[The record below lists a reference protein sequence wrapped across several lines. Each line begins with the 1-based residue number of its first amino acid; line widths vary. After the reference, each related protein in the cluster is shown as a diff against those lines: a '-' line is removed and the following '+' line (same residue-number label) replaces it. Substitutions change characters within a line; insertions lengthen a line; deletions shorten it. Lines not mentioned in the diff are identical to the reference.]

1 MASTSST
8 STTIH
13 ADRARAALR
22 RRTASLVVAIGLPV
36 ALAGCAAS
44 AEQGSVST
52 APDLVSEGRLT
63 VCTDMPYAPF
73 ESLKDGE
80 PVGFDIDLLKLI
92 TDNLGVKANY
102 TDLPWASVLPGLEA
116 KKFDMVTAGTT
127 ITKARSERYLFTLP
141 IGNGTVGFVKRKGDK
156 SINKPDDVIGKVIG
170 GVKGSQ
176 QLKTTEDYIAK
187 LPNGGVKELK
197 IYVNSTE
204 AYSDLAAGRISAV
217 SGALPNLAYL
227 AKTRPDEFELVPQTF
242 GPPAYLAWV
251 LRKDAES
258 ETLRKAINAELAKLN
273 KAGKVKELQ
282 EKWFGVAMELPTE
295 NVPEPMF

>member
-1 MASTSST
+1 MKFGQF
-8 STTIH
+8 
-13 ADRARAALR
+13 AR
-22 RRTASLVVAIGLPV
+22 IV
-36 ALAGCAAS
+36 ALLAVGALVAPGIAGA
-44 AEQGSVST
+44 Q
-52 APDLVSEGRLT
+52 DLMGDIKKRGTINFGTELH
-63 VCTDMPYAPF
+63 YAPF
-73 ESLKDGE
+73 EFLKDGE

-127 ITKARSERYLFTLP
+127 ITKARSERYMFTLP

-156 SINKPDDVIGKVIG
+156 SISKPDDVIGKVIG

-176 QLKTTEDYIAK
+176 QLKTTEEYIAK

>member
-1 MASTSST
+1 MKFG
-8 STTIH
+8 H
-13 ADRARAALR
+13 LAR
-22 RRTASLVVAIGLPV
+22 VVAL
-36 ALAGCAAS
+36 
-44 AEQGSVST
+44 
-52 APDLVSEGRLT
+52 LT
-63 VCTDMPYAPF
+63 VGYVVAPSMAGAQDLMADIKKRGTINFGTELHYAPF
-73 ESLKDGE
+73 EFLKDGE

-92 TDNLGVKANY
+92 TDDLGVKSNY

-141 IGNGTVGFVKRKGDK
+141 IGNGTVGFVKRKGDT
-156 SINKPDDVIGKVIG
+156 SINKPDDVVGKVIG

-176 QLKTTEDYIAK
+176 QLKTTEEYVAK

-217 SGALPNLAYL
+217 SGALPNIAYL

>member
-1 MASTSST
+1 MKFGQF
-8 STTIH
+8 
-13 ADRARAALR
+13 AR
-22 RRTASLVVAIGLPV
+22 IV
-36 ALAGCAAS
+36 ALLAVGALVAPGIAGA
-44 AEQGSVST
+44 Q
-52 APDLVSEGRLT
+52 DLMGDIKKRGTINFGTELH
-63 VCTDMPYAPF
+63 YAPF
-73 ESLKDGE
+73 EFLKDGE

-176 QLKTTEDYIAK
+176 QLKTTEEYIAK

>member
-1 MASTSST
+1 MKFGQF
-8 STTIH
+8 
-13 ADRARAALR
+13 AR
-22 RRTASLVVAIGLPV
+22 IV
-36 ALAGCAAS
+36 ALLAVGAFVAPGIAGA
-44 AEQGSVST
+44 Q
-52 APDLVSEGRLT
+52 DLMGDIKKRGTINFGTELH
-63 VCTDMPYAPF
+63 YAPF
-73 ESLKDGE
+73 EFLKDGE

-92 TDNLGVKANY
+92 TDNLGVKSNY

-127 ITKARSERYLFTLP
+127 ITKARSERYMFTLP

-156 SINKPDDVIGKVIG
+156 SISKPDDVIGKVIG

-176 QLKTTEDYIAK
+176 QLKTTEEYIAK

-217 SGALPNLAYL
+217 SGALPNPAYL

>member
-1 MASTSST
+1 MKFR
-8 STTIH
+8 H
-13 ADRARAALR
+13 LAR
-22 RRTASLVVAIGLPV
+22 VVAL
-36 ALAGCAAS
+36 LAVGAFAAPGI
-44 AEQGSVST
+44 AGAQ
-52 APDLVSEGRLT
+52 DLMADIKKRGTINFGTELH
-63 VCTDMPYAPF
+63 YAPF
-73 ESLKDGE
+73 EFLKDGE

-156 SINKPDDVIGKVIG
+156 AINKPDDVIGKVIG

-176 QLKTTEDYIAK
+176 QLKTTEEYIAK

-227 AKTRPDEFELVPQTF
+227 AKIRPDEFELVPQTF

-273 KAGKVKELQ
+273 KSGKVKELQ

>member
-1 MASTSST
+1 MRSFRSL
-8 STTIH
+8 
-13 ADRARAALR
+13 AR
-22 RRTASLVVAIGLPV
+22 VVALGVSVGLLALPGV
-36 ALAGCAAS
+36 AGAQNLMQDIKKRGTINFGT
-44 AEQGSVST
+44 E
-52 APDLVSEGRLT
+52 LH
-63 VCTDMPYAPF
+63 YAPF
-73 ESLKDGE
+73 EFLKDGE
-80 PVGFDIDLLKLI
+80 AVGFDIDLLKLI

-127 ITKARSERYLFTLP
+127 ITKARSERYIFTLP

-156 SINKPDDVIGKVIG
+156 TVNKPDDVIGKVIG

-176 QLKTTEDYIAK
+176 QLKTTEEYIAK

-258 ETLRKAINAELAKLN
+258 ESLRDAVNAELVKLN
-273 KAGKVKELQ
+273 MSGKVKELQ
-282 EKWFGVAMELPTE
+282 EKWFGVAMELPTA
-295 NVPEPMF
+295 NVPAPMF

>member
-1 MASTSST
+1 MKFG
-8 STTIH
+8 H
-13 ADRARAALR
+13 FARIVALV
-22 RRTASLVVAIGLPV
+22 AFGFVVAPGM
-36 ALAGCAAS
+36 AGA
-44 AEQGSVST
+44 Q
-52 APDLVSEGRLT
+52 DLMADIKKRGTINFGTELH
-63 VCTDMPYAPF
+63 YAPF
-73 ESLKDGE
+73 EFLKDGE

-141 IGNGTVGFVKRKGDK
+141 IGNGTVGFIKRKGDK
-156 SINKPDDVIGKVIG
+156 SVNKPDDVIGKVIG

-227 AKTRPDEFELVPQTF
+227 AKTRPDDFELVPQTF

-258 ETLRKAINAELAKLN
+258 ETLRKAVNAELVKLN
-273 KAGKVKELQ
+273 KSGKVKELQ

>member
-1 MASTSST
+1 MGDIKKRG
-8 STTIH
+8 TINFGTELH
-13 ADRARAALR
+13 
-22 RRTASLVVAIGLPV
+22 
-36 ALAGCAAS
+36 
-44 AEQGSVST
+44 
-52 APDLVSEGRLT
+52 
-63 VCTDMPYAPF
+63 YAPF
-73 ESLKDGE
+73 EFLKDGE

-176 QLKTTEDYIAK
+176 QLKTTEEYIAK

>member
-1 MASTSST
+1 MKFGQF
-8 STTIH
+8 
-13 ADRARAALR
+13 AR
-22 RRTASLVVAIGLPV
+22 IV
-36 ALAGCAAS
+36 ALLAVGAFVAPGIAGA
-44 AEQGSVST
+44 Q
-52 APDLVSEGRLT
+52 DLMGDIKKRGTINFGTELH
-63 VCTDMPYAPF
+63 YAPF
-73 ESLKDGE
+73 EFLKDGE

-176 QLKTTEDYIAK
+176 QLKTTEEYIAK

>member
-1 MASTSST
+1 MKFR
-8 STTIH
+8 H
-13 ADRARAALR
+13 
-22 RRTASLVVAIGLPV
+22 
-36 ALAGCAAS
+36 LAGVIALLAVG
-44 AEQGSVST
+44 AFV
-52 APDLVSEGRLT
+52 APGIAGAQDLMADIKKRGTINFGTELH
-63 VCTDMPYAPF
+63 YAPF
-73 ESLKDGE
+73 EFLKDGE

-92 TDNLGVKANY
+92 TDNLGLKANY

-127 ITKARSERYLFTLP
+127 ITKARSERYMFTLP

-156 SINKPDDVIGKVIG
+156 TINKPDDVIGKVIG

-273 KAGKVKELQ
+273 KSGKVKELQ

>member
-1 MASTSST
+1 MRSF
-8 STTIH
+8 
-13 ADRARAALR
+13 RYLAR
-22 RRTASLVVAIGLPV
+22 VVALGVSVGLL
-36 ALAGCAAS
+36 ALPGIAGAQNLMQDIKKRGTINFGT
-44 AEQGSVST
+44 E
-52 APDLVSEGRLT
+52 LH
-63 VCTDMPYAPF
+63 YAPF
-73 ESLKDGE
+73 EFLKDGE

-92 TDNLGVKANY
+92 TENLGVKANY

-127 ITKARSERYLFTLP
+127 ITKARSERYMFTLP

-156 SINKPDDVIGKVIG
+156 TINKPDDVIGKVIG

-204 AYSDLAAGRISAV
+204 AYSDLVAGRISAV

-258 ETLRKAINAELAKLN
+258 DSLRQAINAELVKLN
-273 KAGKVKELQ
+273 KSGKVKELQ
-282 EKWFGVAMELPTE
+282 EKWFGVAMALPTA
-295 NVPEPMF
+295 NVPEPTF

>member
-1 MASTSST
+1 MKVRY
-8 STTIH
+8 I
-13 ADRARAALR
+13 AR
-22 RRTASLVVAIGLPV
+22 VVALLAVGAFMAPV
-36 ALAGCAAS
+36 VAGA
-44 AEQGSVST
+44 Q
-52 APDLVSEGRLT
+52 DLMADIKKRGTINFGTELH
-63 VCTDMPYAPF
+63 YAPF
-73 ESLKDGE
+73 EFLKDGE

-92 TDNLGVKANY
+92 TDNLGVKPNY

-127 ITKARSERYLFTLP
+127 ITKARSERYMFTLP

-176 QLKTTEDYIAK
+176 QLKTTEEYVAK

-197 IYVNSTE
+197 IYLNSTE

-258 ETLRKAINAELAKLN
+258 ESLRKAINAELVKLN
-273 KAGKVKELQ
+273 KSGKVKELQ
-282 EKWFGVAMELPTE
+282 QKWFGVAMELPTE